1 MSIIDKIKS
10 KSQEVARD
18 GLLIADDPFGDDY
31 PGIFEMLVR
40 VAYKGKPRQSGRLV
54 LYAEPNRATLC
65 LVDVDAG
72 MVTFYTSDTF
82 GEALAGLERA
92 LQAGSC
98 DWRKD
103 KRSRS

>member
-1 MSIIDKIKS
+1 MSIIDKIK
-10 KSQEVARD
+10 KNRQEVVRD
-18 GLLIADDPFGDDY
+18 GLLIGDDSFGEDH

-40 VAYKGKPRQSGRLV
+40 VAYQGKPRQPGRLV
-54 LYAEPNRATLC
+54 MYAEPNRATLC

-72 MVTFYTSDTF
+72 MVTFYTAETF
-82 GEALAGLERA
+82 GDALEGLERA

>member
-1 MSIIDKIKS
+1 MSIIDKIK
-10 KSQEVARD
+10 KGRQEVARD
-18 GLLIADDPFGDDY
+18 GLLIGDDSFGEQY

-40 VAYKGKPRQSGRLV
+40 VAYQGKPRQPGRLV
-54 LYAEPNRATLC
+54 LYAEPNRATCC

-72 MVTFYTSDTF
+72 MVTFYTSETF
-82 GEALAGLERA
+82 GDALLGMEKA

-103 KRSRS
+103 KHRRS

>member
-1 MSIIDKIKS
+1 MSILDKIK
-10 KSQEVARD
+10 KKRQEVVTD
-18 GLLIADDPFGDDY
+18 GMLIGEDPFGIDY
-31 PGIFEMLVR
+31 PGIFEMLCR
-40 VAYKGKPRQSGRLV
+40 VSHAGKPRQPGRLV

-82 GEALAGLERA
+82 AEALEGLEGA
-92 LQAGSC
+92 LQGGSC

-103 KRSRS
+103 KRQRS